1 MKLFGTTPPAE
12 VELRGRPLKAHFS
25 YYTVLFLCHE
35 IKMEISHFEK
45 SIDSGKKKKM
55 PAVEGVFHRIGAAFT
70 EVVEIIPFSTVI
82 AVGIRQQKEGKA

>member
-1 MKLFGTTPPAE
+1 MKRALILE
-12 VELRGRPLKAHFS
+12 
-25 YYTVLFLCHE
+25 
-35 IKMEISHFEK
+35 
-45 SIDSGKKKKM
+45 KKKKM